1 MSTDRLQATR
11 FELKYR
17 IPAAVALQMRE
28 FVRSYLVPDEFSE
41 GKPDYSYHNRSVY
54 LDSDDLRLYWDVING
69 AKNRY
74 KLRIRYYDD
83 HPASPVFFEIKRR
96 MDNAILKQR
105 CAVKREAVASLLA
118 GQMPQ
123 PHHLFSPGTK
133 SWDAIQEFCRLKED
147 LQASPKTL
155 VGYWREAWAGE
166 DNSARVSFDRDVCS
180 ATHFTTDMPI
190 TMENYVMPFA
200 PDVILELKFTGRF
213 PNWFRQMVEMFGVMQ
228 LGAAKYVDG
237 VERLGEDRLHPAPE
251 RGLS

>member
-69 AKNRY
+69 TKNRY

-96 MDNAILKQR
+96 MDNAILKKIG
-105 CAVKREAVASLLA
+105 ALDGKKITLSGTLF
-118 GQMPQ
+118 
-123 PHHLFSPGTK
+123 HLTVNFFK
-133 SWDAIQEFCRLKED
+133 D
-147 LQASPKTL
+147 
-155 VGYWREAWAGE
+155 
-166 DNSARVSFDRDVCS
+166 
-180 ATHFTTDMPI
+180 
-190 TMENYVMPFA
+190 
-200 PDVILELKFTGRF
+200 
-213 PNWFRQMVEMFGVMQ
+213 
-228 LGAAKYVDG
+228 
-237 VERLGEDRLHPAPE
+237 
-251 RGLS
+251 